1 MKVLLIEDDKAL
13 GESIEDYFRLNG
25 IDTLWIYDERK
36 LPNIIEVYEFDV
48 IILDLMLNFTRGED
62 LITFLRDNRVNTP
75 ILILTAKT
83 EFTSKE
89 ECFLRGADDYLTKP
103 FEPKELLLR
112 VRALSKRVQ
121 RETVFT
127 IGDITI
133 NIDAKIIL
141 KNNREIKI
149 SKTAWDLLTLLIKR
163 KGEIV
168 SCDTIL
174 NYVWGGKAVGDEVV
188 RTYIKELRK
197 ILPYNCIKT
206 YKGRGYKL
214 EGELRD

>member
-13 GESIEDYFRLNG
+13 GESIQEYFKFHS
-25 IDTLWIYDERK
+25 IESIWIQDERK
-36 LPNIIEVYEFDV
+36 LPNLLKVYEFDV
-48 IILDLMLNFTRGED
+48 IVLDLMLNFSRGED
-62 LITFLRDNRVNTP
+62 LITFIRDNKITTP

-83 EFTSKE
+83 ELSSKE
-89 ECFLRGADDYLTKP
+89 ECFLRGADDYLSKP

-112 VRALSKRVQ
+112 VRALSKRIQ
-121 RETVFT
+121 IESILTV
-127 IGDITI
+127 GDVTI
-133 NIDAKIIL
+133 NIDAKTIL
-141 KNNREIKI
+141 KNKKEIKI

-168 SCDTIL
+168 DTETIL

-197 ILPYNCIKT
+197 ILPYGSIKT

-214 EGELRD
+214 DNIEEN